1 MPLPYHEVL
10 LAVVVALV
18 GASAIGMGLHG
29 KLSERQRSR
38 ETVEQVRLVIS
49 ILVTFTAVVLGLLLS
64 EAKSSYDG
72 FDNRLRALAGA
83 ITELDQRLRQY
94 GDETAPIRANLRA
107 YLAGAIAD
115 TWRDEPRPAGV
126 YPTYSDTVGVER
138 APLGNLLIEV
148 DTAIR
153 KLDPADPFH
162 AGLANLLETKTTELV
177 QERRL
182 AIEFGA
188 RNDLLAAAGGDDR
201 VARDRIRGVRADRAA
216 ERRRLCD
223 DHPLRPRLR
232 LRPLLHP
239 RLRQA
244 ALGHDPGVER
254 TGA

>member
-1 MPLPYHEVL
+1 MPLPYHAVL

-94 GDETAPIRANLRA
+94 GDETAPIRANLRT

-177 QERRL
+177 Q
-182 AIEFGA
+182 
-188 RNDLLAAAGGDDR
+188 
-201 VARDRIRGVRADRAA
+201 RAA
-216 ERRRLCD
+216 PRHRSRRTKRS
-223 DHPLRPRLR
+223 
-232 LRPLLHP
+232 
-239 RLRQA
+239 
-244 ALGHDPGVER
+244 PGR
-254 TGA
+254 CSRR